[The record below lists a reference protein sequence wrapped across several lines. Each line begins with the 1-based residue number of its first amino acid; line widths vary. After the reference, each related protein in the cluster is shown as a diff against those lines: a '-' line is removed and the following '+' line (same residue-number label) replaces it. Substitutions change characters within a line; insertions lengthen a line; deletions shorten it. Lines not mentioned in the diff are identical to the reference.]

1 MICIGSVSIENV
13 SGSANVQFGNIV
25 NRAPITSEKT
35 TTGSGAENEGMLV
48 ITSSGFSLTTTIPT
62 TSMPITPSPTTAPA
76 APFITP
82 PTITPSNPLNP
93 ITSGPTG

>member
-35 TTGSGAENEGMLV
+35 TNGSGAENEGMLV
-48 ITSSGFSLTTTIPT
+48 ITSTGFSLTTSIPSTISLTTTPT
-62 TSMPITPSPTTAPA
+62 APSFTPPVITPAN
-76 APFITP
+76 
-82 PTITPSNPLNP
+82 PSAP
-93 ITSGPTG
+93 ITSSPVL